1 MTRPEPLDVLVTGGG
16 IAGTVAAV
24 AFASRG
30 FATALLDPDPPRRPG
45 GAYAPRVS
53 SINPASESV
62 LAGTGIWRLVQRGR
76 VSPFERIEVF
86 TDDGAQAVAFDAA
99 DAGLAHLACIVEND
113 LVAAAARE
121 RLDEMADF
129 HALPAAAL
137 AEMRR
142 AGELTEVV
150 TTTGD
155 TLACRLLV
163 AADGADSTVR
173 RLAGIG
179 RDVFDYRQQAVVAR
193 VVPERHHGA
202 TARQKFLATGPLAFL
217 PLADGSC
224 SIVWSLDNES
234 AAGVMS
240 LDDAAFADRLQREF
254 DGRLGRILEC
264 ERRHAFALRRAHARR
279 YYADGVALVGDACH
293 TVHPLAGLGANQGI
307 ADAAA
312 LADAASRARDAGQ
325 RFFAERVLATYQR
338 RRRPANRAVL
348 AAMDLF
354 HLGFAGEPSLPAELA
369 ARLMRLADASATAKR
384 FFIRRAGGLAP

>member
-1 MTRPEPLDVLVTGGG
+1 RRPPAAPCPRPRPRDAAPAGAVTRPEPFDVLVAGGG

-30 FATALLDPDPPRRPG
+30 FVTALLDPDPPRRPG
-45 GAYAPRVS
+45 AAYAPRVS

-62 LAGTGIWRLVQRGR
+62 LAGTGTWRLVETGR

-86 TDDGAQAVAFDAA
+86 TDEGPEAIAFDAA
-99 DAGLAHLACIVEND
+99 ETGLAHLACIVEND

-121 RLDEMADF
+121 RLYELADF
-129 HALPAAAL
+129 HALAPAAL

-142 AGELTEVV
+142 ADELTEVI

-224 SIVWSLDNES
+224 SIVWSL
-234 AAGVMS
+234 
-240 LDDAAFADRLQREF
+240 
-254 DGRLGRILEC
+254 
-264 ERRHAFALRRAHARR
+264 
-279 YYADGVALVGDACH
+279 
-293 TVHPLAGLGANQGI
+293 
-307 ADAAA
+307 
-312 LADAASRARDAGQ
+312 
-325 RFFAERVLATYQR
+325 
-338 RRRPANRAVL
+338 
-348 AAMDLF
+348 
-354 HLGFAGEPSLPAELA
+354 
-369 ARLMRLADASATAKR
+369 
-384 FFIRRAGGLAP
+384 

>member
-1 MTRPEPLDVLVTGGG
+1 M
-16 IAGTVAAV
+16 
-24 AFASRG
+24 
-30 FATALLDPDPPRRPG
+30 
-45 GAYAPRVS
+45 
-53 SINPASESV
+53 
-62 LAGTGIWRLVQRGR
+62 LAGTGTWRLVETGR

-86 TDDGAQAVAFDAA
+86 TDEGPEAIAFDAA
-99 DAGLAHLACIVEND
+99 EAGLAHLACIVEND

-121 RLDEMADF
+121 RLDELADF
-129 HALPAAAL
+129 HVLAPAAL

-142 AGELTEVV
+142 ADELTEVI

-173 RLAGIG
+173 RPAGIG

-202 TARQKFLATGPLAFL
+202 TARQKFPATGPLAFL

-224 SIVWSLDNES
+224 SVVWSPDNEN

-240 LDDAAFADRLQREF
+240 LDDAAFAHRLEREF

-264 ERRHAFALRRAHARR
+264 ERRYAFALRRAHARR

-293 TVHPLAGLGANQGI
+293 TRPPAGGPGRQPGH
-307 ADAAA
+307 
-312 LADAASRARDAGQ
+312 RRCRRPRRRRQ
-325 RFFAERVLATYQR
+325 PRP
-338 RRRPANRAVL
+338 RRRPALLRRAR
-348 AAMDLF
+348 
-354 HLGFAGEPSLPAELA
+354 AGRLPAPA
-369 ARLMRLADASATAKR
+369 PSCQP
-384 FFIRRAGGLAP
+384 RRAGGHGPVSPRLRGRTIPAGGTCGSTAAARRRQRHGEALLHPARRGTGTLRGADAAG